1 MLFTV
6 RLPRRS
12 LIFQLTM
19 ERKNGS
25 NRGLYLEK
33 ELKREA
39 RLYQAERE
47 KDKCFMRF
55 SHS

>member
-19 ERKNGS
+19 EKKN
-25 NRGLYLEK
+25 NNHGLYLEK
-33 ELKREA
+33 ELKSEA

-47 KDKCFMRF
+47 KDKSFMRF
-55 SHS
+55 AHS

>member
-33 ELKREA
+33 ELKSEA